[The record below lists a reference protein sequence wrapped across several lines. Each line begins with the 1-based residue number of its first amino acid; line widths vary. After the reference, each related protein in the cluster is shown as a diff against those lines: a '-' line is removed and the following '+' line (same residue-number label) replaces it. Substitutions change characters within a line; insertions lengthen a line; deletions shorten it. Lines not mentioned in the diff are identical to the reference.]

1 MNFIV
6 KEYDPVEDALQRLIK
21 FNGTPKERRE
31 LSEKQ
36 LIGLLVKR
44 IKADERTRK
53 SVK

>member
-1 MNFIV
+1 MNFFV
-6 KEYDPVEDALQRLIK
+6 KEYDAVEDAFQQLVK

-31 LSEKQ
+31 LTEPQ

-44 IKADERTRK
+44 IRAEERAK